1 MIRNANPANGGH
13 RDDDVV
19 VVTAADAI
27 AIVVRHRVLLL
38 AVPCITAAAAL
49 VFALLFR
56 EYTATSRFVPQSS
69 GSDLGRLAGIAAQ
82 IGVAMPQNDATQS
95 PDFYVDLLESSEVLR
110 PAAEAEYR
118 FAVEPGS
125 VDTIAGTY
133 LDLAG
138 IDAPSAEQR
147 VQAGIDHLR
156 DKAGASASVKSGVIT
171 LRTTASY
178 PGLAESVNATILALL
193 SDFDRDRRQA
203 GARAERE
210 FIEQRLEAAK
220 EDLRTAENGLTAFL
234 NRNAR
239 PESPRLIV
247 EMERLQRQ
255 VMLRQQ
261 VFAGLAEAYEQTR
274 IEEARNTPVLTIID
288 RPAGS
293 ARGHRGVVMTVL
305 IGLIVGI
312 VAAVGLVF
320 ALAWFERRGDS
331 AALRELR
338 RVAGPAEQRATG
350 AAR

>member
-1 MIRNANPANGGH
+1 
-13 RDDDVV
+13 
-19 VVTAADAI
+19 
-27 AIVVRHRVLLL
+27 
-38 AVPCITAAAAL
+38 
-49 VFALLFR
+49 
-56 EYTATSRFVPQSS
+56 
-69 GSDLGRLAGIAAQ
+69 
-82 IGVAMPQNDATQS
+82 MPQNDATQS